1 MVYANNANKEAI
13 DRVVALTCLSRKQVV
28 QAMSNHRKRLKAKGY
43 TDGDLR
49 QLEGA
54 SHRTDVLVPD
64 DQRASKTSTKHAVR
78 HWAAVRDRDS
88 DDDSHSDDSN
98 DSNVNQLG
106 LVPMASKKRTVQ
118 VLRSSRSNN
127 GSTSDDE
134 SDIDVKEN
142 EEKEKSQPVAQF
154 SGKKTPRKACPSVI
168 TPTQWAVIVS
178 TLPGRMEVNRLTHCL
193 GGGF

>member
-1 MVYANNANKEAI
+1 MVYANKANEQAI
-13 DRVVALTCLSRKQVV
+13 KRVVALTCLSRKQVV

-54 SHRTDVLVPD
+54 SRGKDVLVPD

-78 HWAAVRDRDS
+78 HWAAVSDRDS

-98 DSNVNQLG
+98 DSKVNQLE
-106 LVPMASKKRTVQ
+106 LVPMTSKKRTV
-118 VLRSSRSNN
+118 LLSSSSDN

-134 SDIDVKEN
+134 SDIDVKGN
-142 EEKEKSQPVAQF
+142 EEKEKSQPVAQS
-154 SGKKTPRKACPSVI
+154 SGKKTARKSCPSVI

-178 TLPGRMEVNRLTHCL
+178 SSPGRMKVNRLTHCP